1 MMNRFIN
8 MKFDKGLLLAVILL
22 LVLGIVIIYTGTSP
36 IAMQKGLPAEFF
48 TISHIKKVLLGLFCM
63 TLAVIVDYSFWY
75 KFARPLFAV
84 LLLAMILVL
93 FQDAAV
99 KGASRWL
106 SIAGYKVQP
115 SEFMK
120 LGIFCLL
127 SVKLVEAGDKINDFK
142 VGFLRPLIL
151 VGIVCVM
158 LILQPNFSMVLMI
171 LATSLVVIYV
181 AGVPMKHLMKLL
193 ALCPLIVV
201 VAYTQSYRSL
211 RIKAWLDPDKYPDV
225 AHQLRHSLIALGNG
239 GITGTGIGQGTQKLG
254 YVPES
259 YKDAAFSILGEELG
273 FIGAFLMLS
282 LFAFLAYRGFAIA
295 RSSST
300 RFGKYLAVALTS
312 SICLNMIFHVCV
324 CTGLFPTTGQPLPFI
339 SFGGTSLVTTLISV
353 GILLNIS
360 KSDTGQRIQEIPIN
374 STIYSTRYL

>member
-1 MMNRFIN
+1 
-8 MKFDKGLLLAVILL
+8 
-22 LVLGIVIIYTGTSP
+22 
-36 IAMQKGLPAEFF
+36 
-48 TISHIKKVLLGLFCM
+48 
-63 TLAVIVDYSFWY
+63 
-75 KFARPLFAV
+75 
-84 LLLAMILVL
+84 
-93 FQDAAV
+93 
-99 KGASRWL
+99 
-106 SIAGYKVQP
+106 
-115 SEFMK
+115 
-120 LGIFCLL
+120 
-127 SVKLVEAGDKINDFK
+127 
-142 VGFLRPLIL
+142 
-151 VGIVCVM
+151 
-158 LILQPNFSMVLMI
+158 
-171 LATSLVVIYV
+171 
-181 AGVPMKHLMKLL
+181 
-193 ALCPLIVV
+193 
-201 VAYTQSYRSL
+201 
-211 RIKAWLDPDKYPDV
+211 V

>member
-1 MMNRFIN
+1 MDRFLN

-36 IAMQKGLPAEFF
+36 IAMQKGLAAEYF
-48 TISHIKKVLLGLFCM
+48 TISHIKKVVLGLFMMCVA
-63 TLAVIVDYSFWY
+63 LVLDYSVWY
-75 KFARPLFAV
+75 KLARPLFV
-84 LLLAMILVL
+84 ICLLAMIAVL
-93 FQDAAV
+93 FQGDSV

-106 SIAGYKVQP
+106 SIAGMKIQP

-127 SVKLVEAGDKINDFK
+127 SVKLVEAGDQINDFK
-142 VGFLRPLIL
+142 TGFFRPLIL
-151 VGIVCVM
+151 VGIVCVT
-158 LILQPNFSMVLMI
+158 LILQPNFSMVLMV
-171 LATSLVVIYV
+171 LATSLILIYV
-181 AGVPMKHLMKLL
+181 AGVPMKHLMT
-193 ALCPLIVV
+193 LIIFPPILSII
-201 VAYTQSYRSL
+201 AYTQSYRSL
-211 RIKAWLDPDKYPDV
+211 RIKAWLDPESYPEK
-225 AHQLRHSLIALGNG
+225 AYQLRHSLIALGNG
-239 GITGTGIGQGTQKLG
+239 GFKGNGIGQGTQKLG

-339 SFGGTSLVTTLISV
+339 SFGGTSLVMTLLSI

-360 KSDTGQRIQEIPIN
+360 KPNTGQNIREIPIN
-374 STIYSTRYL
+374 SAFYSTRYL

>member
-1 MMNRFIN
+1 MMDRFIN

-22 LVLGIVIIYTGTSP
+22 LALGIVIIYTGTSP

-48 TISHIKKVLLGLFCM
+48 TISHIKKVLLGLFM
-63 TLAVIVDYSFWY
+63 MSLAILVDYSVWY
-75 KFARPLFAV
+75 KLARPMFFIC
-84 LLLAMILVL
+84 LLAMIAVL
-93 FQDAAV
+93 FQDASV

-106 SIAGYKVQP
+106 SIGGLKIQP

-127 SVKLVEAGDKINDFK
+127 SVKLVEAGNEITDFK
-142 VGFLRPLIL
+142 IGFLRPLIL
-151 VGIVCVM
+151 VALVCLT

-171 LATSLVVIYV
+171 LATSFILIYV
-181 AGVPMKHLMKLL
+181 AGVPMKHIMKILL
-193 ALCPLIVV
+193 LIPIIGIVGI
-201 VAYTQSYRSL
+201 TQSYRSM

-239 GITGTGIGQGTQKLG
+239 GISGTGIGQGTQKLG

-273 FIGAFLMLS
+273 FIGTFLLLS
-282 LFAFLAYRGFAIA
+282 LFAFFAYRGFAIA

-300 RFGKYLAVALTS
+300 RFGRYLAVALTS

-339 SFGGTSLVTTLISV
+339 SFGGTSLVTTLIAV

-360 KSDTGQRIQEIPIN
+360 KPNTGQKIREIPIN
-374 STIYSTRYL
+374 SAFYSARFI